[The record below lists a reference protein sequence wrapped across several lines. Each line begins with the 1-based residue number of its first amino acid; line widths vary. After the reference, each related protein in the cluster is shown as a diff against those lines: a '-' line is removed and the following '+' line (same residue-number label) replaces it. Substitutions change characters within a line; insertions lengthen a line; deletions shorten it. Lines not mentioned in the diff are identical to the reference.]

1 MEQLWQDFISWL
13 STTGLD
19 TIISWLLSGGLGSLA
34 LVLYNKLKSAKTQE
48 IIANKTSE
56 VITKQVDLM
65 EKELQKAFNESLEL
79 AKQNN
84 ENFAEMQKTIN
95 VLKSALL
102 LLIVNSNVGD
112 QTKNLV
118 LQLLNNKNEKQ
129 PVLEQK
135 PVEQVCDEIQNV
147 VVELSKQSIE
157 KEQKESDELQKLIE
171 EVGA

>member
-79 AKQNN
+79 AKENN
-84 ENFAEMQKTIN
+84 ENFVEMQKTIN

-112 QTKNLV
+112 QTKTLA

-129 PVLEQK
+129 PVIEQK
-135 PVEQVCDEIQNV
+135 PVEQVCEDIQNV
-147 VVELSKQSIE
+147 VVELSKKSVE
-157 KEQKESDELQKLIE
+157 KEQKENDELQKLIE

>member
-19 TIISWLLSGGLGSLA
+19 TIISWLLSGGLGTIA

-112 QTKNLV
+112 QTKTLV

-147 VVELSKQSIE
+147 VVELSKQSVE

>member
-112 QTKNLV
+112 QTKTLV

-147 VVELSKQSIE
+147 VVELSKQSVE